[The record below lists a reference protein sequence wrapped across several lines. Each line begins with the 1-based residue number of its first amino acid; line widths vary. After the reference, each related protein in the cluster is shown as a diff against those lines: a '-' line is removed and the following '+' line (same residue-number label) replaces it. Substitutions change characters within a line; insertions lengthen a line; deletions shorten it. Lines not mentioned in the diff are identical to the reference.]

1 MWKNCFY
8 RQQWVFEMKMY
19 FKHPILRIAAVPFF
33 FFFFFKFTLQ
43 PTQVIIQSCLVSLLV
58 GVAMETTAT
67 TEPSEATQA
76 C

>member
-1 MWKNCFY
+1 MWKNCFC

-19 FKHPILRIAAVPFF
+19 FKHPILRIAAVP
-33 FFFFFKFTLQ
+33 FFFKFTLQ